1 MGSLTLL
8 CKTGMGIGDLSET
21 KIGELDQGRHDRCR
35 HMLQLETIGGGVNFF
50 KKGQLVVVV
59 V

>member
-1 MGSLTLL
+1 
-8 CKTGMGIGDLSET
+8 MGIGDLSET